1 MSLRRLDCPDDLVP
15 QPSHQGTKPS
25 RQGAKPSEATHH
37 LAPDVEDV
45 EDDEGHDAGG
55 NPDQDKG
62 GDGILREC

>member
-25 RQGAKPSEATHH
+25 EATHH
-37 LAPDVEDV
+37 LTPDVEDM
-45 EDDEGHDAGG
+45 EDDEGHDAGD
-55 NPDQDKG
+55 NPDQDKS